1 MFGKLP
7 GNIFLY
13 LMSKK
18 VVLITSGQPSLN
30 PRLVKEADALTGSGF
45 QVTVIYQY
53 WNVWGT
59 KTDQLWLSSKK
70 WSAIRIGGSPKQ
82 HKVVYW
88 LSRFQHKTV
97 KKLFKYFGFKHQ
109 LAERAAGRCTFLM
122 LKEALRHPAD
132 LYIAHNLAALP
143 IAVLAAKKHKAKCG
157 FDAEDFHR
165 NEVSDD
171 PNHSDVRLKTYLE
184 EKYIPQT
191 DYLTASSLA
200 ITQLYQK
207 LFPSKK
213 IVTVLNAFPIEKEV
227 QLPIVQLNQPL
238 KLFWFSQTI
247 GLNRGLQDVFSA
259 LKFLEDELIELHLL
273 GFLDEQTS
281 VKLNELIAGL
291 QFQKKP
297 FIFFHPPVNPD
308 QLSIF
313 AAKFDIGLALEPGF
327 SINNNAALSNK
338 IFTYLQAGL
347 AVVATDTLAQKQF
360 MAENPQL
367 GFCYE
372 KGNAQQLSEILKHLL
387 NAPELLLKTKQEAY
401 ISARSNLN
409 WETES
414 LKFLKVVEETLAD

>member
-1 MFGKLP
+1 
-7 GNIFLY
+7 
-13 LMSKK
+13 MSNKI
-18 VVLITSGQPSLN
+18 VLITSGQPSLN

-97 KKLFKYFGFKHQ
+97 KTLFKYFGFKYQ

-122 LKEALRHPAD
+122 LKEALRHSAG

-143 IAVLAAKKHKAKCG
+143 VAVLAAKKHKAKCG

-165 NEVSDD
+165 NEASNN
-171 PNHSDVRLKTYLE
+171 PQNLDVRLKTYLE
-184 EKYIPQT
+184 EQYIPQT

-213 IVTVLNAFPIEKEV
+213 IVTVLNAFPIVKEV
-227 QLPIVQLNQPL
+227 QLPIVQPNQPL

-259 LKFLEDELIELHLL
+259 LKFLDDELIELHLL

-297 FIFFHPPVNPD
+297 FVFFHPPINPD

-313 AAKFDIGLALEPGF
+313 ATKFDVGLALEPGF

-360 MAENPQL
+360 MAENPKL

-372 KGNAQQLSEILKHLL
+372 KGNAQQLSEILKRLL
-387 NAPELLLKTKQEAY
+387 KQPELLLKTKQEAY
-401 ISARSNLN
+401 MSARSTLN